1 MATTTLTCGRCGRET
16 FRLYVRMSMSAAE
29 RKRYGKRYWICE
41 DCKRKYRTTTKV
53 EGKNA

>member
-1 MATTTLTCGRCGRET
+1 MAATTLTCGRCGRET